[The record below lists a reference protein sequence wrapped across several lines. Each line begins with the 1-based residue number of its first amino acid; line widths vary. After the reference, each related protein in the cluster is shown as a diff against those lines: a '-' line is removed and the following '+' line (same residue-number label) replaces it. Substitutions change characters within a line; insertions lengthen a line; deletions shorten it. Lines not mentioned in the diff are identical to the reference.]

1 MSIQKKDPYHRDA
14 RLKVPKSLHLKS
26 LDMNLYINFYV
37 NELRKWAAA
46 TNSFSMHHFSIWAT
60 DSYHDVFESTPNLL
74 FLIWALILFSNFP
87 LVITHWNVFQWTD
100 LLTDLGWDSD
110 TSWSTS
116 KKPEQ
121 TALCGWWAAFR
132 GKCRFREYIQPARY
146 NIKSGMELWHQNCFC
161 FL

>member
-37 NELRKWAAA
+37 SELRKWAAT

-121 TALCGWWAAFR
+121 TTLCGWWAAFR